1 MTFKLALEGHAIIA
15 RKGGSLG
22 TRLTFIHMC
31 IYIRM
36 CTSYDLLAVSMF
48 GAEIGVWNLMVVIT
62 FPIFT
67 VKEFMHVVKAVVGF
81 QDIAAIDVRQ
91 RRKQN

>member
-1 MTFKLALEGHAIIA
+1 
-15 RKGGSLG
+15 
-22 TRLTFIHMC
+22 
-31 IYIRM
+31 M
-36 CTSYDLLAVSMF
+36 CTYFYLFTVSMF
-48 GAEIGVWNLMVVIT
+48 GAEIGVWNLMVAIT
-62 FPIFT
+62 FPIFA